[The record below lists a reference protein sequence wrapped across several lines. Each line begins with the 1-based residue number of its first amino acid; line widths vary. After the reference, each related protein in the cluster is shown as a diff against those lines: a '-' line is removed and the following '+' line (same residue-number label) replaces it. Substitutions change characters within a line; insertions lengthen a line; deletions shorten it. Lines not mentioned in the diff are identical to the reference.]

1 MSEIHK
7 IEKNGVTIYP
17 ATTTDAVVDPIKRIP
32 LSSIPLNDFIV
43 DAKITNWAGDPDD
56 ILGIDYIYRND
67 SSYGS
72 GIRIKKYKD
81 SNLSEGTEVVYYGGL
96 SGNRSGID
104 NIGERNLSEGL
115 GTIELI
121 VDWNQIPNGWNKVL
135 KCPIFLKGSFFIK
148 TFVREYEINNLKSE
162 VDANKNGLNELKI
175 MGLPMMEK
183 SSEFKDLTFKGITLT
198 AFQLSDFLLDVKFEG
213 SPENGYT
220 YAISQINN
228 NSNPGKEYNYYVAI
242 CKVDSSGQETI
253 IASKYIGKTAT
264 GEQMYDVTVNSEAV
278 SVNKITVYVDW
289 DKISGADGVVYINY
303 KNGYKLD
310 NSYIF
315 NPNIGLIYERAKES
329 EQLNQIREIAL
340 LAEEKAGQ
348 ANAKLATS
356 ESTVWELPNDLDF
369 FAGAYSYTAIGQ
381 YTKVMTET
389 VSFNQVRLN
398 KVSYSGYGNVQYK
411 LYVVKGIAD
420 TSKRD
425 CPVGPIH
432 PDTHTLIKEG
442 YLGITSIRKDHL
454 IELDTVYSCPI
465 GSQVVIY
472 LVALNQISIR
482 GVSNGIGNP
491 EKTSNVSLL
500 CTEDNPFN
508 GGKWVAGSLN
518 KEANTGYFN
527 VALSLLIVPL
537 FASKENVQQIVKDEV
552 KELIPG
558 FIMPDLKI
566 TIPDK
571 VYAVVGTE
579 LNLWNDAV
587 SLSVDKGL
595 FSPANYQ
602 VRWYCTKGL
611 ITDRCFRFTPTDSD
625 IGFVNCTCYL
635 YDMQGELIDSKQFQ
649 IITLGKNQL
658 DTAKNIVYFGD
669 SLGQSAAYSLYANFN
684 NPEKFTGIV
693 PTMRG
698 TRGTTYKYEA
708 VGGYR
713 WVDYATSGRYAYRI
727 QVENIASA
735 SVGAMYSLDGYPNYF
750 EIREVNIVNGSG
762 NMLIEYQYGS
772 QASNFPASGKLT
784 KTSGSGDEIIHFTGA
799 YQEPN
804 NPLWNNSTDKLDIAQ
819 YKTKIGLSGSE
830 KIDAVSFQFG
840 INDNGLAD
848 NLDTLQGYIE
858 DLYDAFTADNPDCKF
873 IIGMTTSS
881 GNDVN
886 GAGANYE
893 ASYDWMSFL
902 QNTYKIRQF
911 YLTLQDS
918 PRYPNLRIA
927 PVSLEV
933 DRYYGYAFSERPI
946 SQRYAETEK
955 YHNNYVH
962 PGNSG
967 YGQMADAYF
976 AAYIATLTE

>member
-17 ATTTDAVVDPIKRIP
+17 ATTTDAVVDPIKRIS
-32 LSSIPLNDFIV
+32 LSSVTLNDFIV
-43 DAKITNWAGDPDD
+43 DAKITNWAGDLDD

-67 SSYGS
+67 PTYGS
-72 GIRIKKYKD
+72 GIRVKKYKE
-81 SNLSEGTEVVYYGGL
+81 SNLSEGTEVAYYSGL
-96 SGNRSGID
+96 SGSRFGVG
-104 NIGERNLSEGL
+104 NIGKKDLSGGL

-135 KCPIFLKGSFFIK
+135 KCPIFLKASYFIK
-148 TFVREYEINNLKSE
+148 IFAREEELDGLKNEISI
-162 VDANKNGLNELKI
+162 NKNALNDLKF

-183 SSEFKDLTFKGITLT
+183 STELKDLTIKEQTLT

-228 NSNPGKEYNYYVAI
+228 NSNPGKEYNYYIAI
-242 CKVDSSGQETI
+242 CKVDSSGKETI
-253 IASKYIGKTAT
+253 IASKYIGKTVV
-264 GEQMYDVTVNSEAV
+264 GEQMYDVPVNNNAV
-278 SVNKITVYVDW
+278 SVNKIIVYVDW
-289 DKISGADGVVYINY
+289 DKISGADGIVYINY

-315 NPNIGLIYERAKES
+315 NSNSGVIYEKAKES
-329 EQLNQIREIAL
+329 EQLNQIQEIAL
-340 LAEEKAGQ
+340 LADEKAEQ
-348 ANAKLATS
+348 ANGKLATS

-369 FAGAYSYTAIGQ
+369 FTDLYGFKFIGQ
-381 YTKVMTET
+381 YTKVMTEA

-398 KVSYSGYGNVQYK
+398 KVNYNGNVQYR
-411 LYVVKGIAD
+411 LYIVEGIAD
-420 TSKRD
+420 SNKRD
-425 CPVGPIH
+425 CPVGPIS
-432 PDTHTLIKEG
+432 PDTHMLIKEG
-442 YLGITSIRKDHL
+442 TLGMTTGYKDYL
-454 IELDTVYSCPI
+454 IELDAVYSCPK
-465 GSQVVIY
+465 GSQVAIY
-472 LVALNQISIR
+472 LTASSAILMR
-482 GVSNGIGNP
+482 GVSKGNGNP
-491 EKTSNVSLL
+491 EKTSNVTLL
-500 CTEDNPFN
+500 CVEDNPFN
-508 GGKWVAGSLN
+508 GGKWVAGSLF
-518 KEANTGYFN
+518 EETNTGYFN
-527 VALSLLIVPL
+527 VALSLRIVPL
-537 FASKENVQQIVKDEV
+537 FASKENIQQIVKDEV
-552 KELIPG
+552 EELIPG
-558 FIMPDLKI
+558 FITSDLKI

-579 LNLWNDAV
+579 LNLWNDTV

-602 VRWYCTKGL
+602 IMWYCTKGL
-611 ITDRCFRFTPTDSD
+611 ITDRGFRYEPTDSD
-625 IGFVNCTCYL
+625 VGTVNCTCYL
-635 YDMQGELIDSKQFQ
+635 YDIKGSLIDSKQFQ

-658 DTAKNIVYFGD
+658 NMAKNIVYFGD
-669 SLGQSAAYSLYANFN
+669 SLGQSAASALYANFN
-684 NPEKFTGIV
+684 NPDKFTGIA

-727 QVENIASA
+727 QVENITSA
-735 SVGAMYSLDGYPNYF
+735 SVGARYSLDGYSNYF
-750 EIREVNIVNGSG
+750 EIREVNIVEGSG

-772 QASNFPASGKLT
+772 QAANFPSSGKLV
-784 KTSGSGDEIIHFTGA
+784 KTSGSGDEIIDFTGA

-804 NPLWNNSTDKLDIAQ
+804 NPLWNNSTNKLDIAQ
-819 YKTKIGLSGSE
+819 YKTKIGLSDSE

-840 INDNGLAD
+840 INDNGLAND
-848 NLDTLQGYIE
+848 LDTLQGYIE
-858 DLYDAFTADNPDCKF
+858 DLYDAFIADNPDCKF
-873 IIGMTTSS
+873 IIGLTTSS

-886 GAGANYE
+886 GAGANYG

-918 PRYPNLRIA
+918 PQYPNLRIA

-962 PGNSG
+962 PGSSG

-976 AAYIATLTE
+976 AAYIAALTD